1 MTLQAIARRYA
12 NALYDVTTKNG
23 SVAQARGDLTAV
35 AELIGGHA
43 ELSRVFASP
52 AIPLT
57 KKRAILEQ
65 LLASS
70 SGVSAEVSRL
80 LMLLADRDRL
90 GLVGDVARAFATRVM
105 QAEHVL
111 PAEVVTAA
119 PLSAD
124 RRAALVAA
132 LGRATGGT
140 VTLTEKVDPAI
151 VGGVVARVGS
161 VVFDGSVMNQLERLK
176 QRLLSEA

>member
-23 SVAQARGDLTAV
+23 SVAQARADLSSVAAV
-35 AELIGGHA
+35 VEGHA
-43 ELSRVFASP
+43 ELTSVFASP
-52 AIPLT
+52 AVPLT

-65 LLASS
+65 ILATS
-70 SGVSAEVSRL
+70 SGLSADVYRL

-90 GLVGDVARAFATRVM
+90 TLVGDVARAFEARVM
-105 QAEHVL
+105 QAERVMA
-111 PAEVVTAA
+111 AEVVTAA
-119 PLSAD
+119 PLADD

-140 VTLTEKVDPAI
+140 VTLTERVDPSI

-161 VVFDGSVMNQLERLK
+161 IVYDGSVTHQLERLK